1 MSVKRQNTK
10 GSTTIFLGKLSEYK
24 KLIDADIE
32 LYSKNIQRSTLSN
45 YGAYSRV
52 ATDVFIDILKR
63 GGKRIRGSLVI
74 TGYEMMGG
82 ENRKMIV
89 QASRAIEMIHAYILI
104 MDDIQDNSLVRR
116 GGPTAHVA
124 LADYH
129 RKHYLSGDSEHFGIS
144 QALNAMGIGN
154 HASQVIVLNL
164 DVDEELRIKA
174 SSILNQ
180 SIVTTAHGQ
189 TNDIMNEV
197 NSDVQMKDI
206 DNVLEWKTAYYTFL
220 NPLTFGMVL
229 AGADCRATDAVRD
242 YCMSAGRAFQITD
255 DILGIFGSEFESG
268 KSPMDDIKEGKKTL
282 LSLYALQNTDKA
294 DKNFLIQMLGNKDLT
309 MSEFERCRDIIVDS
323 GSLEYAK
330 KEATRCIEYAKKSI
344 RKQTIDWNRE
354 GVDFLVGLADT
365 LVDRR
370 A

>member
-1 MSVKRQNTK
+1 MNQKVETELFTK
-10 GSTTIFLGKLSEYK
+10 KLAIYK
-24 KLIDADIE
+24 KLIDEDIE
-32 LYSKNIQRSTLSN
+32 LYAKKIQKSTLSN

-52 ATDVFIDILKR
+52 ATDAFIDILKR

-82 ENRKMIV
+82 KNHKMIV
-89 QASRAIEMIHAYILI
+89 EASRAIEMIHAYILI

-129 RKHYLSGDSEHFGIS
+129 RKHYLSGEAGHFGVS

-164 DVDEELRIKA
+164 DVDKDLRVKA

-197 NSDVQMKDI
+197 NADVRMKDI

-229 AGADCRATDAVRD
+229 AGADCRATDAVRE
-242 YCMSAGRAFQITD
+242 YCLSAGRAFQITD

-268 KSPMDDIKEGKKTL
+268 KSPMDDIKEGKRTL
-282 LSLYALQNTDKA
+282 LTLYALQNADKA
-294 DKNFLIQMLGNKDLT
+294 DQNFLIQMLGNKDLT
-309 MSEFERCRDIIVDS
+309 MSEFERCKDIIVDS
-323 GSLEYAK
+323 GSLKYAK
-330 KEATRCIEYAKKSI
+330 KEATRCIEYAKYSI
-344 RKQTIDWNRE
+344 RKQSIDWNSE
-354 GVDFLVGLADT
+354 GVEFLVGLAGT

-370 A
+370 T